1 MISYTFSAEGF
12 EKTDKVQ
19 KYVETKVKDLEK
31 YIPRVSRESTE
42 LVVRIKKTKSKT
54 ELYTAHLELSL
65 KGTRLIAHETVEHSY
80 AALDVT
86 MAELRRQLAD
96 YKGKHGKQSLR
107 RRAAAFL
114 KRNRKVVIE

>member
-1 MISYTFSAEGF
+1 MLAYTFSAHGF
-12 EKTDKVQ
+12 EESEKLQ
-19 KYVETKVKDLEK
+19 KYVEKKVKDLEK
-31 YIPRVSRESTE
+31 YIPRASRESAE
-42 LVVRIKKTKSKT
+42 LSVRIRKTKSKN
-54 ELYTAHLELSL
+54 ELYNCHLELGL
-65 KGTRLIAHETVEHSY
+65 KGVTLVATEDVDHAY

-96 YKGKHGKQSLR
+96 HKGKHGKQSLR